1 MPARLVIG
9 GKYGKDIVF
18 IGNTRFLPATVA
30 KVVRDHFGRWNTLS
44 DITRWPQL
52 LTELGDV
59 RAQRHF
65 EGTDWD
71 SLDAHYRAHMQ
82 RYALVFKGEVMDGSV
97 SFAVGC
103 PHGAPAKPLLA
114 VLQAWTEPGGKLRDS
129 FDLWRVDKLLRRCK
143 AQIKYA
149 PTFTDALK
157 VFGATA
163 VSFEESLSFF
173 RQVQAYHTRQ
183 FLKPELRAILEQ
195 HVDAVDT
202 LRDPLQLPLLVQ
214 QLTDAGVKVRVDRTI
229 EDVLKHESGL
239 LKATTLLTRDTSPLD
254 ALITSAQLYP
264 FQREG
269 VAFLVTNKRA
279 LLADDMGLGK
289 TIQAIA
295 AAAYLKQKQG
305 LKRALVICPA
315 SLKYQWQAEI
325 RRFTKER
332 VEVIGGEPAERDAIY
347 RAAASDGGFIAPEDK
362 PFFYVV
368 NYELVHRDLE
378 KLKALGADLLIVD
391 EAQRVKNFR
400 TKTAQAV
407 FELPAA
413 FVFVLTGTPLEN
425 QLMELFTIMRFIDER
440 ALGRNPI
447 AFRERYVITD
457 HFGGVMGYQR
467 VEEVARKIASVTLR
481 RTKEQTL
488 TDLPEMIEIPRWL
501 DLTPVQRTIYQE
513 LQGQARQMLMEAVWD
528 GVQNTSALT
537 LLQRLREACDS
548 AELLDPER
556 KDSQKVEELLSLL
569 DDEVKTLGRQALV
582 FTQWTRMG
590 EILLRELTAAGHK
603 PAFLHGGIPTTQRPA
618 LVERFQQGRDRI
630 LISTDAGGTGLNL
643 QAASLVVNYDL
654 PFNPAK
660 LSQRVARA
668 HRIGQTSTV
677 VVVNLLSRN
686 TVEEKLVRI
695 LNEKRELFQDVFG
708 DISDLAQGS
717 GQQLNIR
724 ELLRELV

>member
-1 MPARLVIG
+1 L
-9 GKYGKDIVF
+9 
-18 IGNTRFLPATVA
+18 
-30 KVVRDHFGRWNTLS
+30 
-44 DITRWPQL
+44 
-52 LTELGDV
+52 
-59 RAQRHF
+59 
-65 EGTDWD
+65 
-71 SLDAHYRAHMQ
+71 
-82 RYALVFKGEVMDGSV
+82 
-97 SFAVGC
+97 
-103 PHGAPAKPLLA
+103 
-114 VLQAWTEPGGKLRDS
+114 
-129 FDLWRVDKLLRRCK
+129 
-143 AQIKYA
+143 
-149 PTFTDALK
+149 
-157 VFGATA
+157 
-163 VSFEESLSFF
+163 
-173 RQVQAYHTRQ
+173 
-183 FLKPELRAILEQ
+183 
-195 HVDAVDT
+195 
-202 LRDPLQLPLLVQ
+202 
-214 QLTDAGVKVRVDRTI
+214 
-229 EDVLKHESGL
+229 
-239 LKATTLLTRDTSPLD
+239 SPLD
-254 ALITSAQLYP
+254 PLITSSQLYP

-269 VAFLVTNKRA
+269 VAFLVHNKRA

-295 AAAYLKQKQG
+295 AATYLKQKQG

-347 RAAASDGGFIAPEDK
+347 RAAASNSGFIAPEDK
-362 PFFYVV
+362 PYFYVV

-378 KLKALGADLLIVD
+378 KLKALGPDLLIVD

-407 FELPAA
+407 FELPAPY
-413 FVFVLTGTPLEN
+413 VFVLTGTPLEN
-425 QLMELFTIMRFIDER
+425 QLMELFTIMKFIDER
-440 ALGRNPI
+440 ALGKNPL
-447 AFRERYVITD
+447 AFRERYVILD
-457 HFGGVMGYQR
+457 QFGGVMGYQR

-488 TDLPEMIEIPRWL
+488 TDLPEMVEVPRWL
-501 DLTPVQRTIYQE
+501 DLTQTQRTIYQE
-513 LQGQARQMLMEAVWD
+513 LQGQARQMLMQSVWD
-528 GVQNTSALT
+528 GVQSNNALT
-537 LLQRLREACDS
+537 VLQRLRETCDS
-548 AELLDPER
+548 AELIDPER

-590 EILLRELTAAGHK
+590 EILVRELNAAGFK
-603 PAFLHGGIPTTQRPA
+603 PAFLHGGIPSTQRPA
-618 LVERFQQGRDRI
+618 MVERFQQGRDSI

-668 HRIGQTSTV
+668 HRLGQTGTV
-677 VVVNLLSRN
+677 IVVNLLSRN

-695 LNEKRELFQDVFG
+695 LAEKRELFQDVFG
-708 DISDLAQGS
+708 DISDLSQAG